1 MIFLI
6 DGISTPIPIATVANT
21 TLTVDDG
28 DESSF
33 KIESFIVLVCGEWY
47 CTNSLFSGFLSTG
60 LTGE

>member
-33 KIESFIVLVCGEWY
+33 KMNPSL
-47 CTNSLFSGFLSTG
+47 SLFVENGTAQTACFQASFPQG
-60 LTGE
+60 